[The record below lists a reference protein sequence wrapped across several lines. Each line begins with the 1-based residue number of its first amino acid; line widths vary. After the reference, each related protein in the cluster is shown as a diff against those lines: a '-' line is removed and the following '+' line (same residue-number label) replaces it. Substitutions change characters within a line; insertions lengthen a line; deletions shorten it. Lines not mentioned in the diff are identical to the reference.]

1 MLTAPPIPRT
11 AEEPAPDSHPLQ
23 MPYKEY
29 LAWAGE
35 DNRLI
40 EWVNEEVIVHMPP
53 LYIHQDVARF
63 LASLLDGFIQI
74 HAMGRLLSA
83 PFEVK
88 PWPDG
93 PSREPDI
100 LFVSNEHLDRFTP
113 QRLEGAPDLVMEI
126 VSEDSV
132 SRDRVDK
139 FDEYEQAGVGEYWL
153 VDPRP
158 GRQRVWLYTLEAGR
172 FLPLLPDE
180 EGRLHSR
187 VLPGFWLRPAWLWQD
202 PPPATLKTLAEVVGP
217 DRLRAAL

>member
-11 AEEPAPDSHPLQ
+11 AEEPAPDSHTLQ

-88 PWPDG
+88 LWADG

-153 VDPRP
+153 VDPEQNGVTIYRRAADGSFP
-158 GRQRVWLYTLEAGR
+158 VVANLSAERRDTLET
-172 FLPLLPDE
+172 PLLPVWSLALP
-180 EGRLHSR
+180 RLFR
-187 VLPGFWLRPAWLWQD
+187 
-202 PPPATLKTLAEVVGP
+202 
-217 DRLRAAL
+217 